1 MCYTVFDYW
10 ALDPSVPTQVMR
22 LRRAVLQIPPKFS
35 VPRRLLFHKSRPP
48 LTHLQLTLLQVLI
61 PLHFNSSRI
70 NTYAKPGGGC
80 PSTNP
85 KVLQLV
91 TPRTSPQQIIE
102 KPATSNPVSANLDA
116 ASGISPLFAT
126 LTENTGGW
134 GVPSRVAPL
143 FLCQALRFRYNS
155 LLASIEE
162 NA

>member
-22 LRRAVLQIPPKFS
+22 LRRAVLQIPPKFP
-35 VPRRLLFHKSRPP
+35 VPRWFLFYKSRPS
-48 LTHLQLTLLQVLI
+48 LTHLESTLLQVLI

-70 NTYAKPGGGC
+70 NTYTKPGGGC

-102 KPATSNPVSANLDA
+102 KP
-116 ASGISPLFAT
+116 
-126 LTENTGGW
+126 
-134 GVPSRVAPL
+134 
-143 FLCQALRFRYNS
+143 
-155 LLASIEE
+155 
-162 NA
+162 